1 MKKYEITEQQR
12 QEILSALGECP
23 AKYTMNLI
31 AFFSGIKPIEED
43 KKDSTDSLVG

>member
-12 QEILSALGECP
+12 QEILNILGECP

-31 AFFSGIKPIEED
+31 SFFNGIKPIEDD
-43 KKDSTDSLVG
+43 KSGRQ